1 MGPEIASLFK
11 GERVLR
17 PATMQVV
24 LQALRSGALG
34 RSQVLSSSAAQ
45 SVLEFVGTAL
55 DQVQGGRAT
64 DPTSSAQSAELYQI
78 LGNLPAE
85 ERARL
90 DEILEEL
97 TSRAI
102 QRALQRLEKI
112 ERLA

>member
-55 DQVQGGRAT
+55 EQVQGGTTTTAS
-64 DPTSSAQSAELYQI
+64 DQSAEVYQI

-97 TSRAI
+97 TSRAL
-102 QRALQRLEKI
+102 RP
-112 ERLA
+112 